1 MSRFLAR
8 FYLEVANGT
17 IKIVGFVRWY
27 GLAISAV
34 FVLCLELSFELA
46 FSVSGLVFFFS
57 VRSRSLGYFFRASR
71 NLGILSDQT
80 RIYLKD
86 IVFGPQNI

>member
-34 FVLCLELSFELA
+34 FVLCLELSFEVA
-46 FSVSGLVFFFS
+46 FSVSGLVFFF
-57 VRSRSLGYFFRASR
+57 F
-71 NLGILSDQT
+71 
-80 RIYLKD
+80 
-86 IVFGPQNI
+86 P